1 MNMMASEAQLPEMNL
16 SDLLGPLQSAAL
28 EAGRAI
34 MHHYENGCA
43 VFDKKDSTPVTEADQ
58 AAEAI
63 ILAVLANHAPNIPIV
78 AEEEAAAGR
87 IPAILGEKFFL
98 IDPLDGT
105 REFLLRN
112 GDFTVNIALIE
123 NGIPI
128 LGVVYA
134 PARHLLFIGSSSG
147 AKEIETC
154 ADHKPQQQRPIEV
167 RVAPFEPI
175 ALCSRS
181 HATTAT
187 EQFLQ
192 KNRISH
198 SVSVGS
204 SLKFCMIARGE
215 ADIYPRFGPTMEWDT
230 AAGDAVL
237 RAAGGK
243 TVTSDGVPLIYGQR
257 ADGTVSGFANS
268 DFIALGGGNWPAF
281 LHWTRWR

>member
-1 MNMMASEAQLPEMNL
+1 MNMMASEAQLA
-16 SDLLGPLQSAAL
+16 DVTVAGLLGPLQSAAL

-43 VFDKKDSTPVTEADQ
+43 VFDKKDLTPVTEADRN
-58 AAEAI
+58 AEAI
-63 ILAVLANHAPNIPIV
+63 ILAALADHAPNIPIV

-87 IPAILGEKFFL
+87 IPTILGDRFFL

-123 NGIPI
+123 K
-128 LGVVYA
+128 GVPVFGLVYA
-134 PARHLLFIGSSSG
+134 PARHLLFIGSSQG
-147 AKEIETC
+147 AEEIETC
-154 ADHKPQQQRPIEV
+154 ADHKREQQRPIKV
-167 RVAPFEPI
+167 RVAPSEPI

-181 HATTAT
+181 HATAAT

-192 KNRISH
+192 KNRIRH

-237 RAAGGK
+237 RAAGGM
-243 TVTSDGVPLIYGQR
+243 TVTPDGLPLLYGQR
-257 ADGTVSGFANS
+257 ADGTISGFANS

-281 LHWTRWR
+281 TLLDY